1 MIQDKK
7 QLIES
12 HKRLIELEASK
23 HAKFI
28 PLSAVLVEA
37 YKLAGKAAEKYDPST
52 GVKFSTYLT
61 NALQKLSR
69 MSTQYGGIVRV
80 PENKQFKINRL
91 NQIEAGLTS
100 DLGRHPNAEEIA
112 DAMGVNVGT
121 VHNLLTDRKK
131 DVNISNLSYTPVF
144 VDSTVDDWVHF
155 VYHDLSPKDKLIL
168 EHRTGFG
175 GKPILDNNTIAKKL
189 GLSPSTVS
197 QRVKLISD
205 KIAEGLD

>member
-1 MIQDKK
+1 MSPDKK
-7 QLIES
+7 ALIES
-12 HKRLIELEASK
+12 HKRLIELEASR

-37 YKLAGKAAEKYDPST
+37 YKLAGQAAEKYDPST
-52 GVKFSTYLT
+52 GVKFSTYVT

-91 NQIEAGLTS
+91 NQIESALTS
-100 DLGRHPNAEEIA
+100 DLGRPPSAAEIA
-112 DAMGVNVGT
+112 DGMGTSVGA
-121 VHNLLTDRKK
+121 VHALLTDRKK
-131 DVNISNLSYTPVF
+131 EVNISNLAYTPVIS
-144 VDSTVDDWVHF
+144 DSNTEEWVHF

-197 QRVKLISD
+197 QRVKLISE
-205 KIAEGLD
+205 KIAEGI